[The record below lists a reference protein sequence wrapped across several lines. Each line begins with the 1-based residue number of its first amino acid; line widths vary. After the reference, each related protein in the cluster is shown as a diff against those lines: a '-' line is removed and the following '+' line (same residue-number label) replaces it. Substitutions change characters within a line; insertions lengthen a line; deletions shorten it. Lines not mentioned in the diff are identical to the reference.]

1 MAPVAAVAQ
10 SSSSIIVEGNQR
22 VDADTIR
29 SYFAT
34 DPGQSLTPAK
44 IDEALKSLYAT
55 GLFSDVTISH
65 RGGRLVVSVKENEVI
80 NRVAFEGN
88 KKLKDEQLASEVQS

>member
-1 MAPVAAVAQ
+1 MNGSWFGKTISFLAIVLLFVVGNVAVSWSATGGVAGGAAA
-10 SSSSIIVEGNQR
+10 SVVVEGNQR

-55 GLFSDVTISH
+55 GL
-65 RGGRLVVSVKENEVI
+65 
-80 NRVAFEGN
+80 
-88 KKLKDEQLASEVQS
+88 

>member
-1 MAPVAAVAQ
+1 M
-10 SSSSIIVEGNQR
+10 
-22 VDADTIR
+22 DADTIC